1 VLKPEIEKMRIR
13 VRKVSPSQMRRIDAD
28 SAQLTQLFLNLLL
41 NALQAMREGG
51 ELSITAGEKAGD
63 GDTEAA
69 SVVVEITDT
78 GHGMSQ
84 QVLEHLFMPF
94 YTNRENGTGLGLAIA
109 HRIVEEHGGT
119 IDVASKEGKG
129 TTFTISFKALQ
140 PN

>member
-1 VLKPEIEKMRIR
+1 
-13 VRKVSPSQMRRIDAD
+13 
-28 SAQLTQLFLNLLL
+28 
-41 NALQAMREGG
+41 
-51 ELSITAGEKAGD
+51 
-63 GDTEAA
+63 
-69 SVVVEITDT
+69 
-78 GHGMSQ
+78 
-84 QVLEHLFMPF
+84 MPF